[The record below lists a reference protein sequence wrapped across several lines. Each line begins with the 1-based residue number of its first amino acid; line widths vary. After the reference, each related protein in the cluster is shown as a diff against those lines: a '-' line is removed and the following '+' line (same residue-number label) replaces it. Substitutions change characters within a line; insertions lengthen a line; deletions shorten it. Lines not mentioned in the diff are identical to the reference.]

1 MGTVFL
7 SREDNKK
14 IEVNI
19 NNFEKLIVYLKVMGD
34 FKEEVKIL
42 KLQNKYFTNNG
53 VDKVREIISSALEI
67 AEVFENKAKKELDS
81 YTEKANEF
89 LILTDEK
96 YREDYI
102 SCRKK
107 EVSIK

>member
-42 KLQNKYFTNNG
+42 KL
-53 VDKVREIISSALEI
+53 
-67 AEVFENKAKKELDS
+67 
-81 YTEKANEF
+81 
-89 LILTDEK
+89 
-96 YREDYI
+96 
-102 SCRKK
+102 
-107 EVSIK
+107 